1 MPDLEAGLGW
11 LKPIYPSTV
20 ADEEPRKKS
29 SFEPQ
34 NMQF

>member
-20 ADEEPRKKS
+20 ADEEPQK
-29 SFEPQ
+29 
-34 NMQF
+34 MQF